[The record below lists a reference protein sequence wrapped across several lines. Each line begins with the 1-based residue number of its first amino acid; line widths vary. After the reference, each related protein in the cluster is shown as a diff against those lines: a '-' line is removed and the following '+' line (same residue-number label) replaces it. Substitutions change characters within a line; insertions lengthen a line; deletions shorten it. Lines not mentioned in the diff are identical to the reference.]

1 MAKSNA
7 ERQRAFRAR
16 RAAGEPTAPRG
27 KGVGRRSRPK
37 RWSDAVGELRDLVAE
52 YEAWRDNLPPS
63 LEESALAE
71 KLDAIIALEGVI
83 DELEAVEL
91 PLGYGRD

>member
-1 MAKSNA
+1 
-7 ERQRAFRAR
+7 
-16 RAAGEPTAPRG
+16 
-27 KGVGRRSRPK
+27 
-37 RWSDAVGELRDLVAE
+37 VGELRDLVAE